1 MPGASRAR
9 GGQARNFPGR
19 AGSALRRGGI
29 PPSLP
34 RVTPRLLRVLLLLFL
49 GFGGPLRAAE
59 AAAPATLA
67 ELQERLDQRL
77 RSERFRGGLW
87 GVQVVSLASGR
98 VWFEHEPRRLMSPA
112 SNSKLF
118 AGALALDV
126 LGPEY
131 CIRTPVLGSAAPK
144 ADGTLPGD
152 LFIAGRGDPTW
163 RVRGTSRPF
172 ASIFTPVVEVLR
184 RAGVRRIAG
193 DVVAD
198 ATWFH
203 QPPQG
208 SGWTVDDLN
217 DWYGAE
223 LSGVSLEQNYAEL
236 SLMPAPVPGGE
247 VSLAWR
253 QPDAGLEVLA
263 RLQTV
268 AADAPAQVVVRRL
281 VGESRVHLWGSVP
294 AGGRPELVNVT
305 VPRPAEW
312 YAAAL
317 RSALAR
323 EGIAVAGRA
332 RAARWPDPSPV
343 PAGAVALGE
352 LTSPPLRELV
362 ADFMKPS
369 QNLETDL
376 IFGHLGET
384 RRGVG
389 TPAYGT
395 GEALALEALRE
406 FLGRAGVDPAEVRFE
421 EGSGLSRNN
430 LLTARATVGLLAA
443 MARHPAA
450 KDFEA
455 SLPIAGRDG
464 TLRTR
469 LRGTA
474 AEGNVKAKTGTLRWA
489 NAVSG
494 YVTTAGG
501 ERLAFALLLNRHA
514 TEAGAPSA
522 REELDEIVA
531 MLAAYA
537 GPG

>member
-1 MPGASRAR
+1 
-9 GGQARNFPGR
+9 
-19 AGSALRRGGI
+19 
-29 PPSLP
+29 
-34 RVTPRLLRVLLLLFL
+34 VTPRLFRVLLPLVL

-126 LGPEY
+126 LGPDY
-131 CIRTPVLGSAAPK
+131 RIRTPVLGSAAPQ

-152 LFIAGRGDPTW
+152 LFIAGRADPTW

-172 ASIFTPVVEVLR
+172 ASIFTPVMEVLR
-184 RAGVRRIAG
+184 RAGVKRIAG

-223 LSGVSLEQNYAEL
+223 LSGVSLEQNYVEL
-236 SLMPAPVPGGE
+236 SLTPAAVPGGE

-253 QPDAGLEVLA
+253 QPDLGLELIA
-263 RLQTV
+263 RLRTG

-281 VGESRVHLWGSVP
+281 VGESRVHLWGSLP

-323 EGIAVAGRA
+323 EGIAVDGRS

-352 LTSPPLRELV
+352 LTSPPMRELV

-384 RRGVG
+384 RRGAA
-389 TPAYGT
+389 TPAYHT

-406 FLGRAGVDPAEVRFE
+406 FLVRAGVDPAEVRFE

-450 KDFEA
+450 NDFEA

-501 ERLAFALLLNRHA
+501 VRLAFALLLNRHA
-514 TEAGAPSA
+514 PEVGAPSA
-522 REELDEIVA
+522 REELDQIVA
-531 MLAAYA
+531 LLAAYA

>member
-1 MPGASRAR
+1 M
-9 GGQARNFPGR
+9 
-19 AGSALRRGGI
+19 
-29 PPSLP
+29 P
-34 RVTPRLLRVLLLLFL
+34 RVPPRLLPCLLLLVL
-49 GFGGPLRAAE
+49 GLRGPLRSAE
-59 AAAPATLA
+59 APAPATLA
-67 ELQERLDQRL
+67 ELQERLARRL
-77 RSERFRGGLW
+77 GDDRFRGGLW
-87 GVQVVSLASGR
+87 GAQVVSLSSGR

-118 AGALALDV
+118 AAALALDV
-126 LGPEY
+126 LGAEY
-131 CIRTPVLGSAAPK
+131 RIRTPVLGSATPDAG
-144 ADGTLPGD
+144 GTLPGH
-152 LFIAGRGDPTW
+152 LFIAGRGDPSW
-163 RVRGTSRPF
+163 RTRGTGRPF
-172 ASIFTPVVEVLR
+172 ASIFDPVVEVLR

-193 DVVAD
+193 DLVAD

-223 LSGVSLEQNYAEL
+223 LSGISLEQNYAEL
-236 SLMPAPVPGGE
+236 TLTPAPAPGGE

-263 RLQTV
+263 RLRTV
-268 AADAPAQVVVRRL
+268 AADAPTQVVVRRL
-281 VGESRVHLWGSVP
+281 VGESRVHLWGALP

-323 EGIAVAGRA
+323 EGIVVEGRS
-332 RAARWPDPSPV
+332 RAARWPAPSPL
-343 PAGAVALGE
+343 PAGAVTLGE
-352 LTSPPLRELV
+352 LVSPPLRELV

-376 IFGHLGET
+376 VFGHLGET
-384 RRGVG
+384 RRGTA
-389 TPAYGT
+389 TPAHRT
-395 GEALALEALRE
+395 GESLALEALRE
-406 FLGRAGVDPAEVRFE
+406 FLERAGIDPGEVRFE

-430 LLTARATVGLLAA
+430 LLTARATVALLRA

-450 KDFEA
+450 RDFEA
-455 SLPIAGRDG
+455 SLPVAGRDG

-474 AEGNVKAKTGTLRWA
+474 AEGNVSAKTGTLRYA
-489 NAVSG
+489 NALSG

-501 ERLAFALLLNRHA
+501 ERLAFALLLNRHVPEPG
-514 TEAGAPSA
+514 TAGA
-522 REELDEIVA
+522 REEIDQLVA
-531 MLAAYA
+531 LLAAYA

>member
-1 MPGASRAR
+1 MIFR
-9 GGQARNFPGR
+9 FL
-19 AGSALRRGGI
+19 AG
-29 PPSLP
+29 
-34 RVTPRLLRVLLLLFL
+34 LLLLVL
-49 GFGGPLRAAE
+49 GLGAPLRTAA
-59 AAAPATLA
+59 AAAPVTLA

-87 GVQVVSLASGR
+87 GVQIVSLASGR

-126 LGPEY
+126 LGPEFR
-131 CIRTPVLGSAAPK
+131 IRTPVLGAAAPNTE
-144 ADGTLPGD
+144 GTLAGD
-152 LFIAGRGDPTW
+152 LFIAGRGDPSW

-172 ASIFTPVVEVLR
+172 ASIFMPVVEVLR

-236 SLMPAPVPGGE
+236 SLTPAPVPGGE
-247 VSLAWR
+247 VSLAWL
-253 QPDAGLEVLA
+253 QPDVGLELIS
-263 RLQTV
+263 RLRTG
-268 AADAPAQVVVRRL
+268 AADAPAQVVVRRIL
-281 VGESRVHLWGSVP
+281 GEPRVHLWGSVP
-294 AGGRPELVNVT
+294 AGGQPELVNVT
-305 VPRPAEW
+305 VPRPADW
-312 YAAAL
+312 YATALRAAL
-317 RSALAR
+317 LR
-323 EGIAVAGRA
+323 EGIVVAGRA
-332 RAARWPDPSPV
+332 RAVRWPDPSPV
-343 PAGAVALGE
+343 PVGAVGLGE
-352 LTSPPLRELV
+352 LISPPMRELV
-362 ADFMKPS
+362 AEFMKPS

-384 RRGVG
+384 RRGSA
-389 TPAYGT
+389 TPPYRT
-395 GEALALEALRE
+395 GEALALDALRE
-406 FLGRAGVDPAEVRFE
+406 FLVRAGVDPTEVRFE

-430 LLTARATVGLLAA
+430 LLTARATVGLLTA
-443 MARHPAA
+443 MARHRAA
-450 KDFEA
+450 RDFEA
-455 SLPIAGRDG
+455 SLPVAGRDG

-474 AEGNVKAKTGTLRWA
+474 AEGNVSAKTGTLRYA
-489 NAVSG
+489 NAISG

-501 ERLAFALLLNRHA
+501 ERLAFALLLNRQVP
-514 TEAGAPSA
+514 EPGAPSV
-522 REELDEIVA
+522 REELDQMVA
-531 MLAAYA
+531 LLAAYA

>member
-1 MPGASRAR
+1 M
-9 GGQARNFPGR
+9 R

-29 PPSLP
+29 TPSLP
-34 RVTPRLLRVLLLLFL
+34 GVTPRLLRVLLLLIL

-59 AAAPATLA
+59 AAVPATLA

-77 RSERFRGGLW
+77 RGERFRGGLW

-126 LGPEY
+126 LGPDY
-131 CIRTPVLGSAAPK
+131 RIRTPVMASAAPD
-144 ADGTLPGD
+144 AGGTLPGD
-152 LFIAGRGDPTW
+152 LFIAGRGDPSW
-163 RVRGTSRPF
+163 RTRGTSRPF

-198 ATWFH
+198 ATWFQ

-236 SLMPAPVPGGE
+236 SLTPAPAPGGE
-247 VSLAWR
+247 VALAWL

-268 AADAPAQVVVRRL
+268 VADAPAQVVVRRL
-281 VGESRVHLWGSVP
+281 VGESRVHVWGSVP
-294 AGGRPELVNVT
+294 AGGRSELVSVT

-389 TPAYGT
+389 MSAYRT
-395 GEALALEALRE
+395 GETLALEALRE

-514 TEAGAPSA
+514 PETGAPSA

>member
-34 RVTPRLLRVLLLLFL
+34 GVTPRLLRVLLLLFL

-236 SLMPAPVPGGE
+236 SLTPALVPGGE

-253 QPDAGLEVLA
+253 QSDAGLEVLA

-522 REELDEIVA
+522 RAELDEIVA

>member
-1 MPGASRAR
+1 MR
-9 GGQARNFPGR
+9 GR
-19 AGSALRRGGI
+19 AI
-29 PPSLP
+29 PLSIPG
-34 RVTPRLLRVLLLLFL
+34 VTPRLLPAVLLFVL
-49 GFGGPLRAAE
+49 GFSLPLRAAD

-67 ELQERLDQRL
+67 ELQERLENRL
-77 RSERFRGGLW
+77 RNDRFRGGLW

-131 CIRTPVLGSAAPK
+131 RIRTPVLASVAPNPE
-144 ADGTLPGD
+144 GTLSGD
-152 LFIAGRGDPTW
+152 LFIAGRGDPSW
-163 RVRGTSRPF
+163 RTRGTGRPF
-172 ASIFTPVVEVLR
+172 DSIFSPVVAVLR
-184 RAGVRRIAG
+184 RAGVRRITG

-236 SLMPAPVPGGE
+236 SLTPAAAPGGP
-247 VSLAWR
+247 VALAWR

-263 RLQTV
+263 RLRTV
-268 AADAPAQVVVRRL
+268 AADVPAQVVVRRL
-281 VGESRVHLWGSVP
+281 VGESRVHLWGALP

-317 RSALAR
+317 RSVLAR
-323 EGIAVAGRA
+323 EGIVVDGRP

-343 PAGAVALGE
+343 PVGAATLGE
-352 LTSPPLRELV
+352 LVSPPLRDLV

-384 RRGVG
+384 RRGAA
-389 TPAYGT
+389 TPAHRT

-406 FLGRAGVDPAEVRFE
+406 FLVRSGVDPTEVRFE

-450 KDFEA
+450 REFAA
-455 SLPIAGRDG
+455 SLPVAGRDG

-474 AEGNVKAKTGTLRWA
+474 AEGNVSAKTGTLRYA
-489 NAVSG
+489 NALSG
-494 YVTTAGG
+494 YLTTAGG

-514 TEAGAPSA
+514 PEAGAPSA
-522 REELDEIVA
+522 REELDQIVA
-531 MLAAYA
+531 LLAAYA

>member
-1 MPGASRAR
+1 MRGASRAR
-9 GGQARNFPGR
+9 RGQARNFPAR
-19 AGSALRRGGI
+19 PGSALRRRAET
-29 PPSLP
+29 PSVTAVIFRFLP
-34 RVTPRLLRVLLLLFL
+34 GLLLLVLAL
-49 GFGGPLRAAE
+49 GAPRRTAA
-59 AAAPATLA
+59 AAAPVTLA

-87 GVQVVSLASGR
+87 GVQIVSLASGR

-126 LGPEY
+126 LGPEFR
-131 CIRTPVLGSAAPK
+131 IRTPVLGAAAPN
-144 ADGTLPGD
+144 AEGTLAGD
-152 LFIAGRGDPTW
+152 LFIAGRGDPSW

-172 ASIFTPVVEVLR
+172 ASIFMPVVEVLR

-236 SLMPAPVPGGE
+236 SLTPAPVPGGE

-253 QPDAGLEVLA
+253 QPDVGLELIS
-263 RLQTV
+263 RLRTG
-268 AADAPAQVVVRRL
+268 AADAPAQVVVRRIL
-281 VGESRVHLWGSVP
+281 GEPRVHLWGSVP

-305 VPRPAEW
+305 VPRPADW
-312 YAAAL
+312 YATALRAAL
-317 RSALAR
+317 VR
-323 EGIAVAGRA
+323 EGIVVAGRA
-332 RAARWPDPSPV
+332 RAVRWPDPSPV
-343 PAGAVALGE
+343 PAGAVGLGE
-352 LTSPPLRELV
+352 LISPPMRELV
-362 ADFMKPS
+362 AEFMKPS

-384 RRGVG
+384 RRGSA
-389 TPAYGT
+389 TPPYRT
-395 GEALALEALRE
+395 GEALALDALRE
-406 FLGRAGVDPAEVRFE
+406 FLVRVGVDPTEVRFE

-430 LLTARATVGLLAA
+430 LLTARATVGLLTA
-443 MARHPAA
+443 MARHRAA
-450 KDFEA
+450 RDFEA
-455 SLPIAGRDG
+455 SLPVAGRDG

-474 AEGNVKAKTGTLRWA
+474 AEGNVSAKTGTLRYA
-489 NAVSG
+489 NAISG

-501 ERLAFALLLNRHA
+501 ERLAFALLLNRQVP
-514 TEAGAPSA
+514 EPGAPSA
-522 REELDEIVA
+522 REELDQIVA
-531 MLAAYA
+531 LLAAYA

>member
-236 SLMPAPVPGGE
+236 SLTPALVPGGE

-253 QPDAGLEVLA
+253 QSDAGLEVLA

-332 RAARWPDPSPV
+332 RAARGPDPSPV

>member
-34 RVTPRLLRVLLLLFL
+34 GVTPRLLRVLLLLFL

-131 CIRTPVLGSAAPK
+131 CIRTPVLGSAAAK

>member
-34 RVTPRLLRVLLLLFL
+34 GVTPRLLRVLLLLFL

-236 SLMPAPVPGGE
+236 SLTPALVPGGE

>member
-34 RVTPRLLRVLLLLFL
+34 GVTPRLLRVLLLLFL

-131 CIRTPVLGSAAPK
+131 CIRTPVLGSAAAK

-236 SLMPAPVPGGE
+236 SLTPALVPGGE

-253 QPDAGLEVLA
+253 QSDAGLEVLA